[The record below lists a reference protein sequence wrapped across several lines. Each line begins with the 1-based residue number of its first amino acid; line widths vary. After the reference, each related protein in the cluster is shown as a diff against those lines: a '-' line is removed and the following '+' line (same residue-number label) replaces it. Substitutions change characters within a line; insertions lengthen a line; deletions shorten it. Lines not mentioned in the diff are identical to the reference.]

1 MPRPRLGK
9 IALDMGFVICEFGP
23 DADTCEVCQV
33 ATLQLYFQGPTD
45 AGRYLCLDCILK
57 EHFANKIAAAG

>member
-1 MPRPRLGK
+1 
-9 IALDMGFVICEFGP
+9 MGFVICEFGP